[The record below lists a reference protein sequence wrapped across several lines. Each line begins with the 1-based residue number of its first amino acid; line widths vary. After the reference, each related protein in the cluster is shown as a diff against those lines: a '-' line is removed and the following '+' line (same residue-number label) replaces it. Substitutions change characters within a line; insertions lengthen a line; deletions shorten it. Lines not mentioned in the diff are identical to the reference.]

1 MKKYKL
7 IILACSLL
15 YSVTARELP
24 GISLDNGSSSGWSR
38 FLTKSAGLDQ
48 YSLINIGNMEYWVSE
63 DGKSCHTAQGG
74 SGGIYPRS
82 TAGAIFQDGILVGG
96 YQGGALKVSGQIY
109 RVGTVAGY
117 IGANGLETTGAR
129 IYRIRKDWASLTP
142 AMVRQE
148 TAEYFET
155 PIGSVTDADMQ
166 VVLDNYATDWAAWPT
181 HLGAP
186 FYDLDNDGV
195 YEPADGETPGV
206 ANADQVLWFVCSDA
220 DPTTTADLYGTEPM
234 NIEMQMTLWGYN
246 QPGAGLGQIVFK
258 QTRIINRSSEDITDA
273 YISQWSDPDL
283 GDYGNDLVGVDT
295 SLSLMYAYNGEVED
309 AQYSAFGLAPA
320 AIGYDYFAG
329 PKVPG
334 EPTDTAIFNLQKLPG
349 YKNMPATSFGYFSAD
364 GAYSDPAPYGNVEA
378 AREYYN
384 LMRGYAPI
392 DDLENPT
399 AWVDDNG
406 NATLFPYAGD
416 PVTATGHVDS
426 SPGDRRM
433 LINSGPFTLAAG
445 DTQDVVEAI
454 VGGLGDNQL
463 SSITDMKFTDQ
474 VAQALFDD
482 LFQSVPSAPSPPSVS
497 VTTTEESVVLNWGD
511 DLDAILATEYDSTAG
526 YVFEGYNVYQ
536 LPTATSSLGDAV
548 KVATFDLENGVTEIL
563 GNVFVP
569 EYGTQVSIPV
579 QNGLDVGVKRFFVAE
594 QDYTTGKPLYA
605 GSEYYFAVTA
615 YNYNPAPDLIED
627 KALESAA
634 AVLPVVVQPPP
645 PGTRYTSPAGTML
658 TFTKS
663 GGESDGQI
671 EGVVVD
677 PGKVTGDDYTIG
689 FAVSPDPNWTEPIWY
704 MENSAGTKV
713 LDDQAQ
719 MGDLSDYDDQLV
731 VDGLK
736 VKVSG
741 PPVGIN
747 PYRFGVAYGDGSATS
762 ATYLAGWDF
771 TGDRWISGVDWG
783 AGTGRLFG
791 GLGNGYEFFGSDLD
805 EGTDYVD
812 VETRW
817 ATCVG
822 CTEDMT
828 AREMADQSMSEAPE
842 LWSKGVVQRRD
853 LNYVTQEGLADIPF
867 AVYNTETDPPTRLQ
881 VNIVED
887 DNDGSGNM
895 LWDMGM
901 DGAGAGAFAPN
912 GGREYTFISK
922 RAYDYDGDGTGGT
935 LDDYADYLPGGTSDP
950 TINDIMYAW
959 WPQARGARLYLHA
972 EFTFSIFA
980 SNVNVIGQDMWT
992 FTAPAVDTSDA
1003 NLAEDFAK
1011 MNVYPNPYYANNSQE
1026 QNRFDNFVTF
1036 THMPNVAT
1044 VRIFS
1049 IDGTLVRKIDK
1060 NDTEQFLKWDLR
1072 NSSDLPVAS
1081 GPYVAY
1087 VEAPDM
1093 EGSKTLKLYIVQ
1105 RNQLVKYY

>member
-109 RVGTVAGY
+109 RIGTVAGY
-117 IGANGLETTGAR
+117 IGANGLETTDAR

-195 YEPADGETPGV
+195 YEPADGETPGI

-329 PKVPG
+329 PKIPG

-349 YKNMPATSFGYFSAD
+349 YKNMPATSFGYFSA
-364 GAYSDPAPYGNVEA
+364 GGTYSDPGPYGNVEA

-445 DTQDVVEAI
+445 DTQDVVEAVI
-454 VGGLGDNQL
+454 GGLGDNQL

-526 YVFEGYNVYQ
+526 YFFEGYNVYQ
-536 LPTATSSLGDAV
+536 LPTATSSLSDAV

-579 QNGLDVGVKRFFVAE
+579 QNGLDVGIKRFFVAE

-634 AVLPVVVQPPP
+634 AVLAIVVQPPP

-677 PGKVTGDDYTIG
+677 PGKVTGDSYTVG
-689 FAVSPDPNWTEPIWY
+689 FAVSPDPDWTEPIWY

-747 PYRFGVAYGDGSATS
+747 PYRAGVAYGDGSATS

-771 TGDRWISGVDWG
+771 TGDRWISGTDWG

-791 GLGNGYEFFGSDLD
+791 GLSNGYEFFGSTLV
-805 EGTDYVD
+805 EGTDFFDVRMDWAGCETCDPAVD
-812 VETRW
+812 T
-817 ATCVG
+817 TS
-822 CTEDMT
+822 
-828 AREMADQSMSEAPE
+828 EMMMAKSMAEGQP
-842 LWSKGVVQRRD
+842 WSKAVQYDRGNGYAVGD
-853 LNYVTQEGLADIPF
+853 QLAWVPWI
-867 AVYNTETDPPTRLQ
+867 AYNTETDPPTP
-881 VNIVED
+881 VKCAIVED
-887 DNDGSGNM
+887 PSGNVNY
-895 LWDMGM
+895 LWDMGWNNLQ
-901 DGAGAGAFAPN
+901 AGFEAL
-912 GGREYTFISK
+912 GGREYTFIL
-922 RAYDYDGDGTGGT
+922 ADEYGVDENGALVDNPDYSSYLDGT
-935 LDDYADYLPGGTSDP
+935 LDGTYNNS
-950 TINDIMYAW
+950 MYAF
-959 WPQARGARLYLHA
+959 WPAPRGSRGYLHA
-972 EFTFSIFA
+972 AYTFSIFA
-980 SNVNVIGQDMWT
+980 SNVNVIGEDMWT
-992 FTAPAVDTSDA
+992 FTAPAVETSAA
-1003 NLAEDFAK
+1003 NKAEDFDM

-1036 THMPNVAT
+1036 THMPNEAT

-1049 IDGTLVRKIDK
+1049 IDGTLVRKLDK

-1105 RNQLVKYY
+1105 RNQLVQYY